1 MRDLIVELASEKPA
15 PGGGSVAA
23 VCGALG
29 AGLSAMVSRLTLG
42 REKYRDSWQSM
53 EAVQMGSEH
62 LSGQFLRLVQ
72 EDTEAY
78 NAVVAAI
85 RLPKDTEEQKA
96 SRAVAIQTASKR
108 AAEIPLETLR
118 AAEKLILLAKE
129 AVDRG
134 NPNTFT
140 DAGAAVLLAR
150 TAAAVASYNVRIN
163 LPDIRDETFTTE
175 CENEVEET
183 LHRISTLSEEVDG
196 YVNDKLREAN
206 VA

>member
-1 MRDLIVELASEKPA
+1 MRDFIAELASEKPA

-53 EAVQMGSEH
+53 EAVQKGSEH
-62 LSGQFLRLVQ
+62 LSDQFLRLVQ

-85 RLPKDTEEQKA
+85 RLPKDTKEQKA

-118 AAEKLILLAKE
+118 TAEKLILLAKE

-150 TAAAVASYNVRIN
+150 TAAAAAAYNVRIN
-163 LPDIRDETFTTE
+163 LPDIRDETFTTD
-175 CENEVEET
+175 CEKEVEET
-183 LHRISTLSEEVDG
+183 LHRISTLSEEVHG

>member
-1 MRDLIVELASEKPA
+1 MILEQLSVRDLIVELASEKPA

-118 AAEKLILLAKE
+118 AAEKLITWPRRRLTEAIQTRSQMQAPRCCSHGPLLQS
-129 AVDRG
+129 
-134 NPNTFT
+134 PPIT
-140 DAGAAVLLAR
+140 
-150 TAAAVASYNVRIN
+150 
-163 LPDIRDETFTTE
+163 
-175 CENEVEET
+175 
-183 LHRISTLSEEVDG
+183 
-196 YVNDKLREAN
+196 
-206 VA
+206 